1 MTLHRCRRHPTAT
14 ASSNWVESTH
24 SYLLTREEDGYAVW
38 DTEGNLDEPVEA
50 FPLTDEGEQDARDL
64 FQTLRSEDRRERIV
78 PSVLFWV
85 AILGGIAWVS
95 ARVVLGLGYLS
106 TVRPF
111 RSSGQWLV
119 WAQAAETITFAVF
132 IGASVL
138 YVVLW
143 ISRRAPSWIRGELPC
158 RAADGRGS
166 VSVVP

>member
-1 MTLHRCRRHPTAT
+1 MPAPPDGDRVFELL
-14 ASSNWVESTH
+14 ESTH
-24 SYLLTREEDGYAVW
+24 RYLLTREEDAYAVW
-38 DTEGNLDEPVEA
+38 DTEGDVDEPVERSRSPTTA
-50 FPLTDEGEQDARDL
+50 SRTPAICSSRCDRKTARRL
-64 FQTLRSEDRRERIV
+64 V
-78 PSVLFWV
+78 PSVLFWA

-111 RSSGQWLV
+111 RSSGQWLL

-143 ISRRAPSWIRGELPC
+143 ISRRAPS
-158 RAADGRGS
+158 
-166 VSVVP
+166 

>member
-1 MTLHRCRRHPTAT
+1 MDDP
-14 ASSNWVESTH
+14 SSMPAPPDGDRVFELVESTH
-24 SYLLTREEDGYAVW
+24 RYLLTREEDGYAVW
-38 DTEGNLDEPVEA
+38 DTEGGVDEPVEA
-50 FPLTDEGEQDARDL
+50 FPLTDEGEQGARDL

-78 PSVLFWV
+78 PSVLFWA

-111 RSSGQWLV
+111 RGSGQWLL

-143 ISRRAPSWIRGELPC
+143 ISRRAPS
-158 RAADGRGS
+158 
-166 VSVVP
+166 

>member
-1 MTLHRCRRHPTAT
+1 MDDPSSTPTEGDRVFELVDSTRR
-14 ASSNWVESTH
+14 
-24 SYLLTREEDGYAVW
+24 YLLTREEDGFAVW
-38 DTEGNLDEPVEA
+38 DTEGGVDVPVEA
-50 FPLTDEGEQDARDL
+50 FPLTDDGEQDARDR

-95 ARVVLGLGYLS
+95 ARVVLGLGYLT

-111 RSSGQWLV
+111 KGSGEWLV
-119 WAQAAETITFAVF
+119 WAQGAETITFAVF

-143 ISRRAPSWIRGELPC
+143 ISRRAPS
-158 RAADGRGS
+158 
-166 VSVVP
+166 

>member
-1 MTLHRCRRHPTAT
+1 M
-14 ASSNWVESTH
+14 
-24 SYLLTREEDGYAVW
+24 
-38 DTEGNLDEPVEA
+38 DEPVEA
-50 FPLTDEGEQDARDL
+50 FPLTDDGEQDARDL

-78 PSVLFWV
+78 PAVLFWA
-85 AILGGIAWVS
+85 AILGGIAWVC

-111 RSSGQWLV
+111 RSSGRWLL

-143 ISRRAPSWIRGELPC
+143 IPRRARS
-158 RAADGRGS
+158 
-166 VSVVP
+166 

>member
-1 MTLHRCRRHPTAT
+1 MPAPPDSDRVFEL
-14 ASSNWVESTH
+14 VESTH

-38 DTEGNLDEPVEA
+38 DTEGNVDEPVEA

-64 FQTLRSEDRRERIV
+64 FQTLRAHRSIASLRT
-78 PSVLFWV
+78 
-85 AILGGIAWVS
+85 AILA
-95 ARVVLGLGYLS
+95 
-106 TVRPF
+106 
-111 RSSGQWLV
+111 
-119 WAQAAETITFAVF
+119 
-132 IGASVL
+132 ASVL

>member
-1 MTLHRCRRHPTAT
+1 MPAPPDGDRVFEL
-14 ASSNWVESTH
+14 VESTH

-38 DTEGNLDEPVEA
+38 DTEGNVDEPVEA
-50 FPLTDEGEQDARDL
+50 FPLTDEGEEDARDL
-64 FQTLRSEDRRERIV
+64 FQTLRSKTAASASFHPFSSGSGSRRDRV
-78 PSVLFWV
+78 
-85 AILGGIAWVS
+85 VS

-111 RSSGQWLV
+111 RSSGQWLL

>member
-1 MTLHRCRRHPTAT
+1 MDDPSSTPAPTEGDRVFDL
-14 ASSNWVESTH
+14 VESTRR
-24 SYLLTREEDGYAVW
+24 YLLTREEDGFAVW
-38 DTEGNLDEPVEA
+38 DTEGGVDVPVEA
-50 FPLTDEGEQDARDL
+50 FPLTDDGEQDARDR

-95 ARVVLGLGYLS
+95 ARVVLGFGYLT

-111 RSSGQWLV
+111 RGSGEWLV
-119 WAQAAETITFAVF
+119 WAQGAETITFAVF

-143 ISRRAPSWIRGELPC
+143 ISRRAPS
-158 RAADGRGS
+158 
-166 VSVVP
+166 

>member
-1 MTLHRCRRHPTAT
+1 MDDPSSTPTEGDRVFEL
-14 ASSNWVESTH
+14 VESTRR
-24 SYLLTREEDGYAVW
+24 YLLTREEDGFEVW
-38 DTEGNLDEPVEA
+38 DTEGGVDAPVET
-50 FPLTDEGEQDARDL
+50 FPLTDAGEQDARDL

-95 ARVVLGLGYLS
+95 AQVVLGLGYLT

-111 RSSGQWLV
+111 RGSGEWLV
-119 WAQAAETITFAVF
+119 WAQGAETITFAVF

-143 ISRRAPSWIRGELPC
+143 ISRRAPS
-158 RAADGRGS
+158 
-166 VSVVP
+166 

>member
-1 MTLHRCRRHPTAT
+1 MDDPSSTPTEGDRVFELVDSTRR
-14 ASSNWVESTH
+14 
-24 SYLLTREEDGYAVW
+24 YLLTREEDGYAVW
-38 DTEGNLDEPVEA
+38 DTEGGVDEPVET
-50 FPLTDEGEQDARDL
+50 FPLTDEGEQNARDL

-95 ARVVLGLGYLS
+95 ARVVLGFGYLT

-111 RSSGQWLV
+111 RGSGEWLV
-119 WAQAAETITFAVF
+119 WAQGAETITFAVF

-143 ISRRAPSWIRGELPC
+143 ISRRAPS
-158 RAADGRGS
+158 
-166 VSVVP
+166 